1 MIDNKQKDIVQW
13 VIDTALQKGC
23 QATRVSLTT
32 AVNNS
37 FEYRNTQLDK
47 LHNSTE
53 NRLYIE
59 LFVDGKYGSF
69 STNRMEPSELAA
81 FIESGIA
88 STRYLAKDNCRQLPN
103 ASRYYSGNTPLDLC
117 DNSFYEVTAEQ
128 KIDVIKLA
136 VEEVYGTDQNIL
148 SVSAA
153 FDDGIESEYMA
164 DSNGFEGESQE
175 SAFNLTVEVS
185 LKTQGD
191 ARAES
196 FWFDSAIYWNE
207 LQKKGIATK
216 ALDRARCKIGQQK
229 IKSGKY
235 TMLLDNTVSPRMIA
249 PLISAMY
256 GSALQQRNSFLLDKL
271 NSQITAPIFT
281 IKDTPHLTRAFGA
294 RWYDGEGV
302 ATHNRTII
310 DKGILSSYF
319 IDTYHSLKMDMQPTI
334 ASPSILITNLGD
346 RNFDQILS
354 SLDKAIW
361 VTGLNGGN
369 CNPTTGDFS
378 FGIEGFLISKGA
390 VSTPISE
397 MNITGNILTMWQNL
411 NEIGNDPR
419 ESSSRRIPAL
429 LFDDINFSGI

>member
-1 MIDNKQKDIVQW
+1 M
-13 VIDTALQKGC
+13 
-23 QATRVSLTT
+23 
-32 AVNNS
+32 
-37 FEYRNTQLDK
+37 
-47 LHNSTE
+47 
-53 NRLYIE
+53 
-59 LFVDGKYGSF
+59 
-69 STNRMEPSELAA
+69 
-81 FIESGIA
+81 
-88 STRYLAKDNCRQLPN
+88 AKDNCRQLPN
-103 ASRYYSGNTPLDLC
+103 ASRYYSGNAPLDLC

-235 TMLLDNTVSPRMIA
+235 PMLLDNTVSPRMIA

-271 NSQITAPIFT
+271 NTQITAPIFT

-411 NEIGNDPR
+411 NEVGNDPR